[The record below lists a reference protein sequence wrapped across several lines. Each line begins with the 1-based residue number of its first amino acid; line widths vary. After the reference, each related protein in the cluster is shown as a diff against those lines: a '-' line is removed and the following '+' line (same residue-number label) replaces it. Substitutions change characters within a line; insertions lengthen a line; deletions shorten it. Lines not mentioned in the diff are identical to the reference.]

1 MSGLN
6 VNNEDIWSVNNNISQ
21 LSKIKNPELSNS
33 FQPFL
38 VKDFTTSSIVF
49 GVPTKKEHSA

>member
-21 LSKIKNPELSNS
+21 LSKNQKVEN
-33 FQPFL
+33 
-38 VKDFTTSSIVF
+38 
-49 GVPTKKEHSA
+49 